1 MSQLKPLNH
10 LRRRK
15 SRMLCFISWYI
26 HFFWHLGNLSYF
38 FMSLCSKP
46 PTDVFSNNLWSS
58 CLCTVG
64 WPGLECWEP
73 AFSRMWP
80 RSSVVVKVKVV
91 LCTLVVVF
99 IHMFCQLVC
108 HLWVNIQNEGKLK
121 KDFRSMNWFLKC
133 QPWLPWP
140 TPPTWRIA
148 VQCKIWRSLILS
160 TKKLS
165 VKRHLNV

>member
-1 MSQLKPLNH
+1 MKLWKHWPIWWIEYPCSQTNRHTFVSQLKPLNH

-121 KDFRSMNWFLKC
+121 KNSGAWTDF
-133 QPWLPWP
+133 
-140 TPPTWRIA
+140 
-148 VQCKIWRSLILS
+148 
-160 TKKLS
+160 
-165 VKRHLNV
+165 